1 MPSRNSPP
9 AANDQPTIPTF
20 QDSSLEID
28 NPYAAPTARIDD
40 KINATRDIER
50 IRQDHIRHE
59 VQLKS
64 IGSLYG
70 FAAILLGMSA
80 VFIFITLFVGD
91 NAAPKEYGSMF
102 TGMLLVYGAL
112 SVAMFAMAYGYRKL
126 LPWVKIPG
134 TLLSVIGLLGI
145 PVGTLINGY
154 ILYLIWCKQGQ
165 VVLGDGY
172 QDIIR
177 ATPHVKY
184 KRTLGDKIALGIVI
198 ALLLGGVLLLLASA
212 FK

>member
-1 MPSRNSPP
+1 M
-9 AANDQPTIPTF
+9 D
-20 QDSSLEID
+20 ID
-28 NPYAAPTARIDD
+28 NPYSPPTANIDN
-40 KINATRDIER
+40 KANATRDMEK
-50 IRQDHIRHE
+50 IRQENIRHE

-70 FAAILLGMSA
+70 LAGLLLGISSIVML
-80 VFIFITLFVGD
+80 VTLLASD
-91 NAAPKEYGSMF
+91 DKMAAGEGPMLA
-102 TGMLLVYGAL
+102 GMLALYGLL
-112 SVAMFAMAYGYRKL
+112 SAMMLAMAYGYRKL

-134 TLLSVIGLLGI
+134 TVLSVFGLLGI

-165 VVLGDGY
+165 AILTDGY

-184 KRTLGDKIALGIVI
+184 KRTLGDKLALGIVI
-198 ALLLGGVLLLLASA
+198 AMLVGVAILIIVSVSQ
-212 FK
+212 

>member
-1 MPSRNSPP
+1 V
-9 AANDQPTIPTF
+9 D
-20 QDSSLEID
+20 ID
-28 NPYAAPTARIDD
+28 NPYSPPTAKIDD
-40 KINATRDIER
+40 KVGATGGMEQ
-50 IRQDHIRHE
+50 IRQKNIRHE

-70 FAAILLGMSA
+70 LAGILLGISSIAMLVTLFGSDSNMSA
-80 VFIFITLFVGD
+80 EQSPMFAGILAF
-91 NAAPKEYGSMF
+91 YGVLSAI
-102 TGMLLVYGAL
+102 ML
-112 SVAMFAMAYGYRKL
+112 AMAYGYRQL
-126 LPWVKIPG
+126 MPWVKIPG
-134 TLLSVIGLLGI
+134 TVLSAFGMLGI

-165 VVLGDGY
+165 TILADGY

-198 ALLLGGVLLLLASA
+198 AMLVGVAILIFVSISQ
-212 FK
+212 